1 VIQAPL
7 HQPYSFKEVV
17 MSINRLFLAAASVFL
32 LALGACSSS
41 QPEAPQENAPAT
53 QQDPD
58 FSNRPDWTMNEPGVE
73 DGQMSFVGLSAI
85 HANEKNAR
93 DDARRSAVDAAV
105 QYLGT
110 IAKNKFE
117 QASVSYGL
125 ATEVVDPT
133 TSARTFQKQVS
144 ANVARRLKTQKW
156 YMERESDA
164 SGKRGYK
171 YFVLATVP
179 MEELDESFKQTA
191 RQNIADAQKRA
202 KEAATAQAKKQAEDA
217 ASFWADMEKQGLTE

>member
-1 VIQAPL
+1 MK
-7 HQPYSFKEVV
+7 SSK
-17 MSINRLFLAAASVFL
+17 LFLVAAAAL
-32 LALGACSSS
+32 TLALGACSSS
-41 QPEAPQENAPAT
+41 QPQPQNTAPAT
-53 QQDPD
+53 QADPD
-58 FSNRPDWTMNEPGVE
+58 FSNRPDWTMNEPDIE
-73 DGQMSFVGLSAI
+73 DEKMSFVGLSAI

-93 DDARRSAVDAAV
+93 DDARRSAVNAAV

-133 TSARTFQKQVS
+133 TSARTFEKQVS
-144 ANVARRLKTQKW
+144 ANVARRLRTEKW

-179 MEELDESFKQTA
+179 MEELDNAFKQSA
-191 RQNIADAQKRA
+191 RENIADAQRRA
-202 KEAATAQAKKQAEDA
+202 KDAATAQAKKQAEDA